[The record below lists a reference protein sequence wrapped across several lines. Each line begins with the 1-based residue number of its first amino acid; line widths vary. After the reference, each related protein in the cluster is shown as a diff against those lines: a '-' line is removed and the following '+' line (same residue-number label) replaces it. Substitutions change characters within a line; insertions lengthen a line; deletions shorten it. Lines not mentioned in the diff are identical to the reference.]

1 MKKFLC
7 LLLAVMM
14 LLACLPAMA
23 DEPTWKVI
31 KTTGVVKCSNSTKV
45 EGHVEIPAEVDG
57 IKVMGLDYMAF
68 MSNKKIT
75 GLTIPDSVRYID
87 RDALAGLSAVTS
99 LTLPKKLVVVR
110 SGSIRDM
117 GSLESLVIP
126 PTVQLVHGAIVR
138 CSALKS
144 VTFEGVCPLFPVDD
158 TYKTFHDL
166 HPDCVI
172 YVPDDQVDAYKA
184 AFAGDDEV
192 LKRIQPSGKNAVVVD
207 WTAPESDFTFD
218 AATGTITKYN
228 GTSGRVDIPA
238 AIGGVAVRT
247 IGSRAF
253 ASNYTM
259 YVLNIPEGVEVLE
272 GSCFSDCDGLVYVKF
287 PTTLK
292 TIEDYAFNS
301 SNALRVVD
309 WAEGLET
316 LGKGV
321 FASGPNL
328 FHAKLPTTL
337 RVIGDKA
344 FMGAYLKTLTFGPNV
359 ETVGEMAFA
368 NNQLTEI
375 TYTGT
380 AMPAYG
386 AEPFKGNKKDATLTL
401 ADGTSQESYNAYVA
415 IMAADFPT
423 CVVNQPAAAPAPAAT
438 EVPAAAP
445 EAPAAQPTGLDA
457 YVGTWHMV
465 YIATGGLEGD
475 LRAMGLT
482 AKLELNADGNGKLS
496 GAADDSGKWYDDE
509 GTVRFGKA
517 DTPLVLLDGGFLRYG
532 SQLAGYMVF
541 SKDANAVYDPNAAA
555 PVPAAPAAPSAP
567 AVSGAVNMGA
577 LANYT
582 DKKYIAKTYT
592 VAGFTTDASM
602 LGAEYA
608 LTLYANNTCEL
619 SMAGFPM
626 LLKWTQE
633 ADRLVIDYMGAAT
646 YYVTLTDAGINLD
659 MNGMLLNMVA
669 Q

>member
-1 MKKFLC
+1 
-7 LLLAVMM
+7 M
-14 LLACLPAMA
+14 L
-23 DEPTWKVI
+23 DE
-31 KTTGVVKCSNSTKV
+31 
-45 EGHVEIPAEVDG
+45 
-57 IKVMGLDYMAF
+57 
-68 MSNKKIT
+68 
-75 GLTIPDSVRYID
+75 
-87 RDALAGLSAVTS
+87 
-99 LTLPKKLVVVR
+99 
-110 SGSIRDM
+110 
-117 GSLESLVIP
+117 
-126 PTVQLVHGAIVR
+126 
-138 CSALKS
+138 
-144 VTFEGVCPLFPVDD
+144 
-158 TYKTFHDL
+158 
-166 HPDCVI
+166 
-172 YVPDDQVDAYKA
+172 
-184 AFAGDDEV
+184 
-192 LKRIQPSGKNAVVVD
+192 
-207 WTAPESDFTFD
+207 
-218 AATGTITKYN
+218 
-228 GTSGRVDIPA
+228 
-238 AIGGVAVRT
+238 
-247 IGSRAF
+247 
-253 ASNYTM
+253 
-259 YVLNIPEGVEVLE
+259 
-272 GSCFSDCDGLVYVKF
+272 SCFADCDGLVYVKF

-292 TIEDYAFNS
+292 TINDYAFNS
-301 SNALRVVD
+301 SNALRHIA

-316 LGKGV
+316 IGKGV
-321 FASGPNL
+321 FSGGPTL
-328 FHAKLPTTL
+328 FHAKLPSTL
-337 RVIGDKA
+337 RTIGDKA
-344 FMGAYLKTLTFGPNV
+344 FIGAYIKTLTFGPNV

-567 AVSGAVNMGA
+567 AASGAVNMGA